1 MTGREIR
8 EYKILQK
15 IGEGGMGSVYL
26 AEHSMLGK
34 VAIKALAPQLCSN
47 QHFRDRFIKEAKAQ
61 FALMHENIVQLHTVM
76 EEGNDLFLVMEYI
89 DGYSLDTFIENEKEV
104 DLDKALSIFTDI
116 LNGLNYAHSQG
127 VIHRDVKPSNILL
140 TKEGKAKV
148 MDFGI
153 ALMSDGKRL
162 TKTGTTLGTAWYMSP
177 EQISRP
183 KNIDHRSD
191 VYSAGIILYEMLS
204 GTVPFDGDTDF
215 NIYHK
220 HINEIPEDLVSKNS
234 NISITLSNIINQAL
248 EKNPD
253 DRFNGC
259 GDFLNYINAYLSEE
273 IGTTGFQPGLNNESE
288 TSSTKPINNDYLF
301 STSTK
306 KLVVMSI
313 FTFNFYSIYWFYKNW
328 KFIRDDTGRHIM
340 PFWRA
345 FFSIFF
351 YHSLFKSIQEYGY
364 KNNINNHTNIIH
376 WAILYVLLFFAG
388 NLPDPFWI
396 TGLFQFA
403 CILPM
408 QVLINNINYKLSPH
422 IKIDDTFSG
431 LNILFIVIG
440 SIILFLAIL
449 GLLGI

>member
-1 MTGREIR
+1 VIGKKIR
-8 EYKILQK
+8 EYTIIEQ

-34 VAIKALAPQLCSN
+34 VAIKALAPQLCLN

-61 FALMHENIVQLHTVM
+61 FALKHENIVQLHTVM

-89 DGYSLDTFIENEKEV
+89 DGCSLDVFIENEKEL
-104 DLDKALSIFTDI
+104 DCDKALTIFKDI

-127 VIHRDVKPSNILL
+127 VIHRDVKPSNILI
-140 TKEGKAKV
+140 TNEGKAKV

-177 EQISRP
+177 EQISNP

-191 VYSAGIILYEMLS
+191 LYSAGIILYELLS
-204 GTVPFDGDTDF
+204 GTVPFDGETDF

-220 HINEIPEDLVSKNS
+220 HIHEIPEDLTSKDC
-234 NISITLSNIINQAL
+234 NISLTLSNILNKAL

-259 GDFLNYINAYLSEE
+259 GEFLNYIIAYQAEE
-273 IGTTGFQPGLNNESE
+273 KGATPDLPDGSKIPSGKQDNIAYFFP
-288 TSSTKPINNDYLF
+288 
-301 STSTK
+301 TSTK
-306 KLVVMSI
+306 KLVIMSI
-313 FTFNFYSIYWFYKNW
+313 FTFNFYLIYWFYKNW
-328 KFIRDDTGRHIM
+328 KYIRDDSGKYIM

-345 FFSIFF
+345 IFSVFF
-351 YHSLFKSIQEYGY
+351 YHSLFKTIKEFAY
-364 KNNINNHTNIIH
+364 KHNIDNNSNIVA
-376 WAILYVLLFFAG
+376 WTVLYVIFTISG
-388 NLPDPFWI
+388 YLPEPFWI
-396 TGLFQFA
+396 IGLFILI

-408 QVLINNINYKLSPH
+408 QTLINNINYTLHPEV
-422 IKIDDTFSG
+422 KINDKFSG
-431 LNILFIVIG
+431 LNILCIVFGFILFILIVIG
-440 SIILFLAIL
+440 LMQQ
-449 GLLGI
+449 